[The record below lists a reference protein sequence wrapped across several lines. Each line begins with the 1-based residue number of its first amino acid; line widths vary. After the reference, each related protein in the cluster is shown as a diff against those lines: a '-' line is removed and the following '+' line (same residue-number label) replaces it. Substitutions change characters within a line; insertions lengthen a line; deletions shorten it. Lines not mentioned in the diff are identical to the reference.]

1 MKLFTPELRSFP
13 APEDSGPEGIVQV
26 SDDISV
32 DRLREAY
39 SYGIFPW
46 PAEGYPILWF
56 SPPERGVID
65 FKNFHQPRSLQKWM
79 RGHDIRF
86 TWNQRFKTV
95 IENCQRAPRPGQSGT
110 WITPRLKRAYVEFHE
125 AGYAHSLECW
135 RGPNLIGGLY
145 GVYVGGVF
153 CGESM
158 FYLES
163 NASKACLVH
172 AVQFLSAAG
181 LTWMDVQMVTPTVEQ
196 MGGHLISRHDFLKR
210 LAKSRQTAQAISFR

>member
-1 MKLFTPELRSFP
+1 MKLFAPELRSFP
-13 APEDSGPEGIVQV
+13 SPEETGPEGILQV

-39 SYGIFPW
+39 SFGIFPW

-56 SPPERGVID
+56 SPLERGVID
-65 FKNFHQPRSLQKWM
+65 FANFHQPKSLAKWM
-79 RGHDIRF
+79 RQNDLRF

-95 IENCQRAPRPGQSGT
+95 IEHCQRTPRPGQSGT
-110 WITPRLKRAYVEFHE
+110 WITPRLKHAYVEFHE

-135 RGPNLIGGLY
+135 RGGDLIGGMY
-145 GVYVGGVF
+145 GVYVGGAF

-163 NASKACLVH
+163 NASKACLVYL
-172 AVQFLSAAG
+172 VEFLADAG
-181 LTWMDVQMVTPTVEQ
+181 LSWVDVQMVTPTVEQ
-196 MGGHLISRHDFLKR
+196 MGGHLITRREFLSRLE
-210 LAKSRQTAQAISFR
+210 AGKSSAQAISFR